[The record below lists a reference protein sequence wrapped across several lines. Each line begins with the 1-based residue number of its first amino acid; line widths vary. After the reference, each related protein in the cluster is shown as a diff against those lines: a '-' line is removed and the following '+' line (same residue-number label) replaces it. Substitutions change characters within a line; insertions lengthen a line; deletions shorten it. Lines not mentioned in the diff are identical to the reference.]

1 MTTVQDELMHYGV
14 LGMKWGQRRFQNDDG
29 TLTKAGQKKVHAQY
43 KKHQIAGDKFLARN
57 YNRAYVYANNKTAD
71 KMDNGGI
78 EKFNSGQK
86 KKYGEN
92 YAQRKGYEEDY
103 FKMVNEEF
111 SKTLN
116 KSLLDLHSMNS
127 DYRKAD
133 ELVQKYGMTKWDD
146 LARSNQ
152 EGIDFLRSNSNS
164 L

>member
-1 MTTVQDELMHYGV
+1 MTTVQDELMHYAV
-14 LGMKWGQRRFQNDDG
+14 LGMKWGKRRFQNEDG
-29 TLTKAGQKKVHAQY
+29 SLTEFGKKKVSAQY
-43 KKHQIAGDKFLARN
+43 KKHQIAGDRFLARN

-71 KMDNGGI
+71 KLNNGGI
-78 EKFNSGQK
+78 EKFNSDQK

-103 FKMVNEEF
+103 FKMVNEEI

-133 ELVQKYGMTKWDD
+133 ALVQKYGMTKWDD
-146 LARSNQ
+146 LAKSNQ
-152 EGIDFLRSNSNS
+152 EGIDFLRSQ
-164 L
+164 LE

>member
-14 LGMKWGQRRFQNDDG
+14 LGMKWGKRRFQNEDG
-29 TLTKAGQKKVHAQY
+29 TLTKAGQKKVSAQY
-43 KKHQIAGDKFLARN
+43 KKHQIAGDRFLARN

-71 KMDNGGI
+71 KLNNGGI
-78 EKFNSGQK
+78 EKFNSDQK

-103 FKMVNEEF
+103 FKMVNEEI
-111 SKTLN
+111 SMTLN

-133 ELVQKYGMTKWDD
+133 ALVQKYGMTKWDD
-146 LARSNQ
+146 LAKSNQ
-152 EGIDFLRSNSNS
+152 EGIDFLRSQ
-164 L
+164 LE

>member
-1 MTTVQDELMHYGV
+1 MTTVQDELTHYGV
-14 LGMKWGQRRFQNDDG
+14 LGMKWGQRRFQNEDG
-29 TLTKAGQKKVHAQY
+29 TLTKAGQKKVSAQY
-43 KKHQIAGDKFLARN
+43 KKHQIAGDKFMSRN

-71 KMDNGGI
+71 KMNNGGI

-103 FKMVNEEF
+103 FKMVNEEI

-133 ELVQKYGMTKWDD
+133 ALVQKYGMTKWDD